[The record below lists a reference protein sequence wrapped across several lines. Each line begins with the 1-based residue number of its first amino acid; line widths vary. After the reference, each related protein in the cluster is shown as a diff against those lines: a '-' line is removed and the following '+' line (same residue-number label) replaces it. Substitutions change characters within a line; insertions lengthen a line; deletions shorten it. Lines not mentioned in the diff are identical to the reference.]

1 MNQNLLGEQRTWYSN
16 FGSSAECEPLVATY
30 LDYSAAHARFDLPHA
45 SETQQRHISITQ
57 ARCILIVTRIIIMH
71 NDKYSYGSSFIAFP
85 FAKHAI
91 QNVSPNSTIRS
102 RHCDTIMQAPCNNCI
117 RKKKNCFSLN

>member
-1 MNQNLLGEQRTWYSN
+1 
-16 FGSSAECEPLVATY
+16 
-30 LDYSAAHARFDLPHA
+30 
-45 SETQQRHISITQ
+45 
-57 ARCILIVTRIIIMH
+57 MH

-117 RKKKNCFSLN
+117 RKKKELLQPELNFYTKRARSQ